1 MNLFSGFMP
10 THGDYPFKDFGNSPM
25 FETSTTTVKNSKI
38 TVDEDDTHVMLTF
51 THDIPASFEIKVKIE
66 LEPLVVEITGSKND
80 VVGNETKKLINK
92 VSLNRQVTHFEGITF
107 KKEDETSVVVII
119 PKQNLKKTTKKTSF
133 LVPEQL

>member
-1 MNLFSGFMP
+1 MDLFSGFMP
-10 THGDYPFKDFGNSPM
+10 THGGYPFKDFGNSPM

-38 TVDEDDTHVMLTF
+38 VVDENDTHIMLTF
-51 THDIPASFEIKVKIE
+51 MHDIPANFEIKVNIE

-80 VVGNETKKLINK
+80 VLGSETKKLTNK